1 MVNNERLTLTV
12 AEAGAMLGISR
23 NLAYELA
30 RRGELPGIIKLGQ
43 KRLVVSK
50 LAIERLL
57 QGESQRNVSQYQ
69 EKTGKGNRNG

>member
-1 MVNNERLTLTV
+1 MGAMVNNERLTLTV

-30 RRGELPGIIKLGQ
+30 RRGELPGTIKLGQ

-57 QGESQRNVSQYQ
+57 QGEGQKGEENV
-69 EKTGKGNRNG
+69 